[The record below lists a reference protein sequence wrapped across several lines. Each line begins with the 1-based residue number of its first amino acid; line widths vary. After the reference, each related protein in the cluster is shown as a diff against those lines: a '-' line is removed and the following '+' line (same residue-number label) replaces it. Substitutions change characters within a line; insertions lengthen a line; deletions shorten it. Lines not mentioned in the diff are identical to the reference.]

1 MIWVVWFDSQ
11 LSLQPVDW
19 SNAEDSLEVDRKVT
33 EVDWAVPG
41 STAGL
46 NMLESFCHERLKYF
60 GSDRNNPNKNALSN
74 LSPWIKFGNMFHIGN
89 LRFYCPDELLKFSC
103 QQSKNYST
111 ISNTLCVPLVICN
124 IIFNVI
130 KMIFMVHVTG
140 QCFFLVGQISVQRC
154 ILTVRQYRSK
164 YKESVESYI
173 EEAIIRREL
182 SDNFCF
188 YNKNYDSID
197 GNLSTHQGLELIE
210 CVTCNK
216 MFDGRLT

>member
-111 ISNTLCVPLVICN
+111 II
-124 IIFNVI
+124 
-130 KMIFMVHVTG
+130 
-140 QCFFLVGQISVQRC
+140 
-154 ILTVRQYRSK
+154 
-164 YKESVESYI
+164 
-173 EEAIIRREL
+173 
-182 SDNFCF
+182 
-188 YNKNYDSID
+188 
-197 GNLSTHQGLELIE
+197 THYASLW
-210 CVTCNK
+210 
-216 MFDGRLT
+216 